1 MSERKSITVNYYRL
15 EAAEEIFYHDLD
27 DRLTTLA
34 EGGMDYGFFDG
45 RSRELMFKI
54 FEPIELPDRKL
65 HIVSLIKEKQFLPV
79 WFNREGEIQQAP
91 LEGGMLGDISY
102 GLIDPIKQCLV
113 MFSGGFG
120 PGASGFA
127 DFARW
132 LTDDQS
138 AGISPIF
145 VNNAYDEVTQWEVYR
160 KINISVEAPAADF
173 VDSVLASE
181 YGDNFEM
188 LNTLKGLKI
197 DLAVSMGHSKG
208 SLDKEL
214 VRKFVKKML
223 EENFAGKLKI
233 AGKNFDEQ
241 STGEHDLYSAK
252 LKHKGEIVIAGMH
265 IAPEEARNSLFEAY
279 QINLEHIESSVADFE
294 EE

>member
-54 FEPIELPDRKL
+54 FEPIDLGDRKL
-65 HIVSLIKEKQFLPV
+65 HIVSLIKEKQFLPI
-79 WFNREGEIQQAP
+79 WFNREGELQEAP
-91 LEGGMLGDISY
+91 LDGGMLGDISY
-102 GLIDPIKQCLV
+102 GLIDPAKQCLV

-138 AGISPIF
+138 AGVSPIF

-160 KINISVEAPAADF
+160 KLNISVEAPALDF
-173 VDSVLASE
+173 VDSVLDSE
-181 YGDNFEM
+181 YGQNFEM

-197 DLAVSMGHSKG
+197 DLSVSMGHGKG
-208 SLDKEL
+208 SMDKDL
-214 VRKFVKKML
+214 VRKFIKKML
-223 EENFAGKLKI
+223 EDNFAGKLKVS
-233 AGKNFDEQ
+233 GKNFDEQ
-241 STGEHDLYSAK
+241 STSEHDLYSAK
-252 LKHKGEIVIAGMH
+252 LKHRGEIVIAGFH

-279 QINLEHIESSVADFE
+279 QINLDHIEAAVADFE

>member
-1 MSERKSITVNYYRL
+1 MSERKNITVNYYRL
-15 EAAEEIFYHDLD
+15 EAAEEVFYHDLD

-54 FEPIELPDRKL
+54 FTPIDAGDRKL
-65 HIVSLIKEKQFLPV
+65 HIVSLVKEKQFLPV
-79 WFNREGEIQQAP
+79 WFNREGDIDQAP

-102 GLIDPIKQCLV
+102 GLIDPVKQCLV

-138 AGISPIF
+138 AGVSPIF

-160 KINISVEAPAADF
+160 KLNISVEAPAADF
-173 VDSVLASE
+173 VDSVLSSE

-197 DLAVSMGHSKG
+197 DLSVSMGHSKG

-214 VRKFVKKML
+214 VRKFIRKIL

-241 STGEHDLYSAK
+241 STAEHDLYSAK

-265 IAPEEARNSLFEAY
+265 ITPDEARNSLYEAY
-279 QINLEHIESSVADFE
+279 QINLEHIESAVADFDE
-294 EE
+294 E

>member
-1 MSERKSITVNYYRL
+1 MSERKSVTINYYRL

-27 DRLTTLA
+27 DRLSTLA

-45 RSRELMFKI
+45 RTRELMFKI
-54 FEPIELPDRKL
+54 FEPIELSDRKL
-65 HIVSLIKEKQFLPV
+65 HFVSLIKEKQFLPV
-79 WFNREGEIQQAP
+79 WFNREGLVQEAP

-102 GLIDPIKQCLV
+102 ALIDPMKQCV
-113 MFSGGFG
+113 VTFG
-120 PGASGFA
+120 NMASGYA

-145 VNNAYDEVTQWEVYR
+145 VNNAFDEVTQWEVYR
-160 KINISVEAPAADF
+160 KINIAVEAPAMDL
-173 VDSVLASE
+173 VDDVLDSE
-181 YGDNFEM
+181 YGNNFEM

-197 DLAVSMGHSKG
+197 DLSVSMGHGKG

-214 VRKFVKKML
+214 VRKFIRKML
-223 EENFAGKLKI
+223 EDNFAGKLKV

-241 STGEHDLYSAK
+241 STSEHDLYSAK
-252 LKHKGEIVIAGMH
+252 LKHHTDIVVAGMH
-265 IAPEEARNSLFEAY
+265 VSPDEAKSSLFEAY
-279 QINLEHIESSVADFE
+279 QINLDHIESAVADFDE
-294 EE
+294 E